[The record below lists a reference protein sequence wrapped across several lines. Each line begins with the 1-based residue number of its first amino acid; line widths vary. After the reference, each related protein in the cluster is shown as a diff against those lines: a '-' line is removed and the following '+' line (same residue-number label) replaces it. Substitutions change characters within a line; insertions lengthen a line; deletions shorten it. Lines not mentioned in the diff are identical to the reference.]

1 MRDKMETEMQT
12 QDQGL
17 EFIAELVCKKRLTR
31 DNLPESITQE
41 DALEIVG
48 DILFQGDNSYKSRE
62 ALEILKEHYQDAIE
76 NRYSAQLQAL
86 NGNCL

>member
-1 MRDKMETEMQT
+1 METEMQT